1 ELNNRLMMLE
11 REVEAEERRILAHLT
26 AMIRGYGA
34 ELRLTFEAMVALDAL
49 NARAI
54 FAERL
59 RCIEPVLGDFGES
72 GLELVEARH
81 PLLMS
86 GGRDVVPIDVRIAA
100 GLHGIVISGPNTGGK
115 TVALKTIGLLAMM
128 AQAGLLIPA
137 REGSRIT
144 VFRSIFADIGDEQSI
159 EASLSSFAAHIANL
173 REMAAALEEPALV
186 ILDEHGEGT
195 DPVEGAA
202 LAIGLMTYLGRR
214 RCLVAIATH
223 SAAIKLHAYSRA
235 GFEASAVDFDADNLQ
250 PLYRL
255 KPHTIGQSYGLA
267 VAERLGLPGEIVSA
281 AREAMPA
288 GAAEVERVLGLLE
301 AERDEVRAEAERLR
315 TEHRRAAEREAEA
328 EEATRRGRARIQS
341 ERERVV
347 AEGKALIAELRRESA
362 IIAEE
367 VKAGRK
373 AQRELGSMLGRAAE
387 RVEQMA
393 PEAAAGE
400 GEGGAA
406 REPLKVG
413 DRVEFGDIQGEL
425 VALGPGRAVVSR
437 GGLRIEVAP
446 ERLRRAQSRAA
457 ERAVP
462 KVTVSA
468 GPGPDGGDSE
478 LNLIG
483 MRTADALRRL
493 EEFLD
498 QAYLTNRAEVRIVH
512 GIGSGALKKAV
523 HEYLSDSPY
532 CAGFRQAEP
541 HRGGAGATVVQ
552 LNL

>member
-1 ELNNRLMMLE
+1 
-11 REVEAEERRILAHLT
+11 
-26 AMIRGYGA
+26 
-34 ELRLTFEAMVALDAL
+34 
-49 NARAI
+49 
-54 FAERL
+54 
-59 RCIEPVLGDFGES
+59 
-72 GLELVEARH
+72 
-81 PLLMS
+81 
-86 GGRDVVPIDVRIAA
+86 
-100 GLHGIVISGPNTGGK
+100 
-115 TVALKTIGLLAMM
+115 
-128 AQAGLLIPA
+128 
-137 REGSRIT
+137 
-144 VFRSIFADIGDEQSI
+144 
-159 EASLSSFAAHIANL
+159 
-173 REMAAALEEPALV
+173 
-186 ILDEHGEGT
+186 
-195 DPVEGAA
+195 
-202 LAIGLMTYLGRR
+202 MTYLGRR

-301 AERDEVRAEAERLR
+301 AERAEVRAEAEHLR
-315 TEHRRAAEREAEA
+315 AEQRRAVE
-328 EEATRRGRARIQS
+328 RRGRGRGDDATRARAYRDRARTRRCRRQS
-341 ERERVV
+341 ANRGSAARKR
-347 AEGKALIAELRRESA
+347 GDCRRSKGGA
-362 IIAEE
+362 QNAAR
-367 VKAGRK
+367 AGLDAR
-373 AQRELGSMLGRAAE
+373 AGGGTGR
-387 RVEQMA
+387 QMA
-393 PEAAAGE
+393 PSAGADE
-400 GEGGAA
+400 SGAA

-425 VALGPGRAVVSR
+425 IALEPGRAVVSR

-446 ERLRRAQSRAA
+446 ERLRRAQSRGGGAG
-457 ERAVP
+457 VP

-468 GPGPDGGDSE
+468 GPTPDGGDSE

-523 HEYLSDSPY
+523 HEYLADSPY
-532 CAGFRQAEP
+532 CAGFHQADP